1 MKRQDLDKGRQIC
14 SDAELLAGDRHGE
27 ISAKRSPQL
36 EPDGVGCRTIKYP
49 DPQAV
54 LEPAK
59 EQFDLPAVTI
69 QLGDDSVS
77 PAGLNA
83 ATMGG
88 VKCSHPEWVGWS

>member
-59 EQFDLPAVTI
+59 EQFDLPAVTS
-69 QLGDDSVS
+69 QTKGSGRVL
-77 PAGLNA
+77 L
-83 ATMGG
+83 
-88 VKCSHPEWVGWS
+88 VKDGAMKRPSS